1 MVMELLNSTV
11 KILSEGVVQWKK
23 ALLKIPGDKP
33 GPCSARL
40 ASCPRAP
47 CEAGSDALVLV
58 SVRPV

>member
-33 GPCSARL
+33 GPCSAVWL
-40 ASCPRAP
+40 PARAH
-47 CEAGSDALVLV
+47 LVRQEVML
-58 SVRPV
+58 